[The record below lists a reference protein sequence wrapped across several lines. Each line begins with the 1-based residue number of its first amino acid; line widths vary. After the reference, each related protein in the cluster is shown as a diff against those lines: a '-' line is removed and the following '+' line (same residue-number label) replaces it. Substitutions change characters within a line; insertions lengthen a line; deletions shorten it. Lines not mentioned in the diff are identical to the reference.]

1 MQEIQETRV
10 QSLGWEDPL
19 QKEMATYSSILAWE
33 IPRTE
38 EPGGLQPM
46 GSQESQTRLRDKTAT
61 NSRSNSSAMDTF
73 TMLLT
78 LLVSLQQWNHLVT
91 YILFPTYPHPHTLFL
106 KPITQGL
113 SILPLH
119 VGPPCRIFF
128 NLSLSISRS

>member
-1 MQEIQETRV
+1 
-10 QSLGWEDPL
+10 
-19 QKEMATYSSILAWE
+19 MATHSSILAWE

-46 GSQESQTRLRDKTAT
+46 GSKESQTRLRDKTAT
-61 NSRSNSSAMDTF
+61 NSRSNRSAMDTF

-106 KPITQGL
+106 KPIT
-113 SILPLH
+113 
-119 VGPPCRIFF
+119 
-128 NLSLSISRS
+128 